1 MLERVLKFR
10 RRVGAACWSGV
21 LERRVGAACWSGL
34 LERPVGAAYWSRPTI
49 EKDLY
54 SVSKSNLFK
63 SFI

>member
-1 MLERVLKFR
+1 MF
-10 RRVGAACWSGV
+10 WSGV
-21 LERRVGAACWSGL
+21 LERRS
-34 LERPVGAAYWSRPTI
+34 GAAYWSGVLERHAGAAYWNRPTI